1 MLTVVSFLSKKM
13 PITAIIPAH
22 LNSIRLPGKI
32 LIDIHGLPMIEHVR
46 RRALMSELISNV
58 YVATCDEQI
67 KQTVEF
73 FGGNVIMTS
82 KKHKNGTSRVTE
94 AINSLD
100 IDKIMLLQGDEP
112 LILPRH
118 IDKIISIVEKDGK
131 YDAWNAT
138 GHLEVSD
145 DLLKKS
151 FGPFCRFF
159 FLLFLNFYQY
169 FFCYLLIQVHSLS
182 FCKFLLIHH
191 HFY

>member
-151 FGPFCRFF
+151 FVKCEVNSKNEI
-159 FLLFLNFYQY
+159 LNCFR
-169 FFCYLLIQVHSLS
+169 LS
-182 FCKFLLIHH
+182 TKTVLRPKD
-191 HFY
+191 